1 MNPTTPT
8 PEPEDADLRLSVQ
21 QAERD
26 GAETAGLR
34 EALAASDDSLDEAHE
49 MADEAD
55 DHIREARRQVDQ
67 DNELSPEREQHF
79 YESGSQHPELD
90 DQTIA
95 PPG

>member
-1 MNPTTPT
+1 
-8 PEPEDADLRLSVQ
+8 
-21 QAERD
+21 
-26 GAETAGLR
+26 
-34 EALAASDDSLDEAHE
+34 

-67 DNELSPEREQHF
+67 DSELSPEREQHF